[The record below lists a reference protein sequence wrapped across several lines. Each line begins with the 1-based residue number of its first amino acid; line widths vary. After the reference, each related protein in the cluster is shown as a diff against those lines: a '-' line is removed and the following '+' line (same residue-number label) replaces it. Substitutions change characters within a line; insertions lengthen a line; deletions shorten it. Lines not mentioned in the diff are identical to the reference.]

1 MKKNKIRKSDLYYC
15 EADVHA
21 RHCWSLIGVS
31 NGYYYYKCSQCD
43 KCQREKIVYVIGG
56 K

>member
-1 MKKNKIRKSDLYYC
+1 MKKRKSDINYC
-15 EADVHA
+15 EKDYHN

-43 KCQREKIVYVIGG
+43 KFIRRIIKYVIGG

>member
-1 MKKNKIRKSDLYYC
+1 MKRKSDLHYC
-15 EADVHA
+15 EKDCNR
-21 RHCWSLIGVS
+21 RHCWSLKGVS

-43 KCQREKIVYVIGG
+43 KSQREKIIYVKGG